1 MADVTRSAG
10 RSTYIRTRPADR
22 LTAWHVRE
30 FVRAL
35 DEHGIPDKA
44 EVTASKSSDT
54 LHTTGLSVRHSQQ
67 TDADRAWVDEIK
79 GA

>member
-10 RSTYIRTRPADR
+10 RSTYVRTRPADR

-35 DEHGIPDKA
+35 DEHGIPDSA
-44 EVTASKSSDT
+44 PVTASTSDT
-54 LHTTGLSVRHSQQ
+54 LHTNGLSVRHSQQ
-67 TDADRAWVDEIK
+67 TEADRAWVNEIK
-79 GA
+79 GE